1 MKNVV
6 RSAISKKAVKII
18 PLRNFQSVL
27 CQKERVKE
35 EKENTYYWNLK
46 KTLNKLRS

>member
-6 RSAISKKAVKII
+6 RSAISKEVIKIV
-18 PLRNFQSVL
+18 PLRNFQSVF
-27 CQKERVKE
+27 CQKEREKE
-35 EKENTYYWNLK
+35 EKKNTYYWNLK

>member
-6 RSAISKKAVKII
+6 RSAISKEVVKII

-27 CQKERVKE
+27 CRKERVKE
-35 EKENTYYWNLK
+35 DIEFKEDIE
-46 KTLNKLRS
+46 